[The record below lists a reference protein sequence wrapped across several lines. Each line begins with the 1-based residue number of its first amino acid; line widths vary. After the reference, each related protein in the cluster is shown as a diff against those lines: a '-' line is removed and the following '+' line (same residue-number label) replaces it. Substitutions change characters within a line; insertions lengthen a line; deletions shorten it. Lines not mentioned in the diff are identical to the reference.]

1 MSDGSG
7 PLRSRSGPRSRLVWL
22 VVFAAVVMVG
32 VRVALWWLA
41 PTPPRRTDVAAQPG
55 PVAAPPPA
63 EPGVSREPSTDE
75 AVSRVPEPAPD
86 PDAEIEADLRGPW
99 AAVDLEEVRRAM
111 PDNTYWRLGVPTRD
125 PRVLEAREQERAHWN
140 VEYGKVLSGTAT
152 EQEIQAYF
160 DYRHRLSADYVEFA
174 EYLLD
179 HYGDQLPERDTRLL
193 ELATRLHL
201 ARLEE
206 IPRKTEEAL
215 ERKRKQDAA
224 RAAWLADQ
232 AAFGKAE
239 KPADGAD

>member
-1 MSDGSG
+1 MSDGSS
-7 PLRSRSGPRSRLVWL
+7 PLRSRLVWILALAVAL
-22 VVFAAVVMVG
+22 VVGA
-32 VRVALWWLA
+32 RVALWWLA
-41 PTPPRRTDVAAQPG
+41 PGESGRVDVPSPAAAPASPG
-55 PVAAPPPA
+55 PVAAAP
-63 EPGVSREPSTDE
+63 EPNVSREPSVNE
-75 AVSRVPEPAPD
+75 AVSRAPEPAPD
-86 PDAEIEADLRGPW
+86 SDAEIEADLRGPW
-99 AAVDLEEVRRAM
+99 ASVDLEQVRRAM

-152 EQEIQAYF
+152 EQEIQTYF

-232 AAFGKAE
+232 AAFAKGQKP
-239 KPADGAD
+239 PADTQ